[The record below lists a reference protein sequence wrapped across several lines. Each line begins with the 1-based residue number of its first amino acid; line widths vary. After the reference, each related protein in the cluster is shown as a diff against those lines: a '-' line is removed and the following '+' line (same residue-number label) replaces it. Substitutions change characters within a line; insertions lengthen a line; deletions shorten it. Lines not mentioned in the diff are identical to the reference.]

1 MRERARA
8 RAKESEIDRQTDRLR
23 LGERK
28 NVVVRRAGFVRSIN
42 PGHQMRFLTGG

>member
-1 MRERARA
+1 MSEREG
-8 RAKESEIDRQTDRLR
+8 ESEIDRLR
-23 LGERK
+23 FGERK